1 MDHLKE
7 EIKTIA
13 SGSTESRINYI
24 KNDFWISHTRATEI
38 IKKFDDIVSHPRT
51 HRMPNFLVVGETN
64 NGKTAM
70 LNKFQ
75 QKYLPTVTIE
85 NGTQLDVLMIESP
98 PEPDERRLYNKIL
111 DKLMAPYRIN
121 DRVDKKHFQVMQLF
135 SSLKLKVLI
144 IDEIHNII
152 HGSYNKQRGFLT
164 VLKYLA
170 NELQI
175 VIIASGTKD
184 AIRVIN
190 TDPQLANRFDPII
203 IQKWKM
209 NEDYLRL
216 LISYERLLP
225 LRKKSNLV
233 EKNIGYKILSLSE
246 GTIGE
251 ISKILKE
258 ASIVAIENGHERIT
272 EEIIDHIAYRSP
284 SRRRREVE
292 TM

>member
-1 MDHLKE
+1 MNHLKE
-7 EIKTIA
+7 EVRAIA
-13 SGSTESRINYI
+13 EKDIATRITYIES
-24 KNDFWISHTRATEI
+24 DFWIPYTKSADVL
-38 IKKFDDIVSHPRT
+38 KKFEHLVSHPRT
-51 HRMPNFLVVGETN
+51 HRMPNFLLVGDTN
-64 NGKTAM
+64 NGKTAL

-75 QKYLPTVTIE
+75 QNYSPYTTIKD
-85 NGTQLDVLMIESP
+85 GTRLDVLMIEAP
-98 PEPDERRLYNKIL
+98 PEPDERRLYNVIL

-135 SSLKLKVLI
+135 GSLKLRVFI

-170 NELQI
+170 NELKI
-175 VIIASGTKD
+175 VIIAAGTKD
-184 AIRVIN
+184 AIRVVN
-190 TDPQLANRFDPII
+190 TDPQLANRFEPII
-203 IQKWKM
+203 LQKWKM

-216 LISYERLLP
+216 LMSFERLLP
-225 LRKKSNLV
+225 LREKSNLI
-233 EKNIGYKILSLSE
+233 EKSLGYKILSMSE

-258 ASIVAIENGHERIT
+258 ASILALENSSEKIT
-272 EEIIDHIAYRSP
+272 EKILDSISYKSP

-292 TM
+292 AI